1 MIREKSWRRA
11 DYWQQAAYVPPQTTR
26 PLRVGVCLHPQHCTY
41 EQYASAVRRADEL
54 GVDTIWDWDHFFPV
68 SGSAGPHFEGWT
80 LLTAMALLTQRAEI
94 GCLVTGNS
102 YRNPALLS
110 NMAKTVD
117 HISGGRLILGLGAG
131 WNRRDHEEF
140 GYHLGTPGSRL
151 AALEASLQII
161 RARWTTDA
169 PPPVR
174 NPIPILI
181 GGGGE
186 QVTLRLAAQYAD
198 LWHGFG
204 DDVETY
210 RHKNAVLDEWCAKV
224 GRDPT
229 HIERMVSH
237 HDTAAGGDALF
248 DAWVQAGATHILVE
262 AGYGGATTQDPW
274 NFAGI
279 EQLVRWRDA
288 KQG

>member
-1 MIREKSWRRA
+1 VASA
-11 DYWQQAAYVPPQTTR
+11 PHHPAR
-26 PLRVGVCLHPQHCTY
+26 PLRVGVCFHPQHCTY
-41 EQYASAVRRADEL
+41 QQYASAVRYADEL

-68 SGSAGPHFEGWT
+68 YGPADGPHFEGWT
-80 LLTAMALLTQRAEI
+80 LLSAMALLTQRAEI

-110 NMAKTVD
+110 TMAKTVD

-131 WNRRDHEEF
+131 WNQPEYEAY
-140 GYHLGTPGSRL
+140 GYAFGTPASRL

-161 RARWTTDA
+161 RARWATDV
-169 PPPVR
+169 PLPVR

-186 QVTLRLAAQYAD
+186 RVTLRLAAQYAD

-210 RHKNAVLDEWCAKV
+210 QHKSAVLDAWCAKV
-224 GRDPT
+224 GRDPAQ
-229 HIERMVSH
+229 IERVVSH
-237 HDTAAGGDALF
+237 HDTAAGGAALF
-248 DAWVQAGATHILVE
+248 DAWVEAGATHILVE
-262 AGYGGATTQDPW
+262 AGFGATGTKDPW

-279 EQLVRWRDA
+279 EQLVRWRDD

>member
-1 MIREKSWRRA
+1 MARA
-11 DYWQQAAYVPPQTTR
+11 PNDPAR
-26 PLRVGVCLHPQHCTY
+26 PLRVGVVFHPQHCTY
-41 EQYASAVRRADEL
+41 EQYAHAVRRADEL

-68 SGSAGPHFEGWT
+68 YGPKDGAHFEGWT
-80 LLTAMALLTQRAEI
+80 LLSAMALLTQRAEI

-131 WNRRDHEEF
+131 WYQAEYDAY
-140 GYHLGTPGSRL
+140 GYAFGTPAQRL
-151 AALEASLQII
+151 AALEASLQVI
-161 RARWTTDA
+161 RERWVTDM

-186 QVTLRLAAQYAD
+186 RVTLRLAAQYAD

-210 RHKNAVLDEWCAKV
+210 RHKIGVLDAWCAKV

-229 HIERMVSH
+229 QIERVVSH
-237 HDTAAGGDALF
+237 HVTTVGGPTLY

-262 AGYGGATTQDPW
+262 AGYGITGPDDPW
-274 NFAGI
+274 NVARI
-279 EQLVRWRDA
+279 EQAVRWRDA
-288 KQG
+288 QRG